1 MKNKQI
7 EWCSVPVTVDNTVS
21 ELLHMPPPNQVVTQ
35 TPEFR
40 VSKTTM
46 DLVPLD
52 FDRYKPS
59 LERMVAHWREE
70 KKREMRTAKAV

>member
-1 MKNKQI
+1 MRNKQI

-21 ELLHMPPPNQVVTQ
+21 ELIHMTAPDQNAQQ
-35 TPEFR
+35 KPEFR
-40 VSKTTM
+40 VTKATM

-59 LERMVAHWREE
+59 LERMAAYWHEE
-70 KKREMRTAKAV
+70 KKRELRKANAA